1 MVTGDLSPQAGLLGS
16 LLIDDRLVPQALA
29 RVREEDFLSPV
40 YRDVFRAIRRCYTE
54 GTPVDP
60 VTVLTA
66 MGGGEEL
73 RGLLMQL
80 MELTPTAAHWEA
92 YARDARREAR
102 KARARD
108 LAGQILESP
117 GLEEIQGL
125 IGHLQAYDDALTA
138 GDEDRVR
145 ALLREGREIKTAL
158 DREEAE

>member
-40 YRDVFRAIRRCYTE
+40 YRDVFRAIRRCYAD

-102 KARARD
+102 
-108 LAGQILESP
+108 
-117 GLEEIQGL
+117 
-125 IGHLQAYDDALTA
+125 
-138 GDEDRVR
+138 
-145 ALLREGREIKTAL
+145 
-158 DREEAE
+158 